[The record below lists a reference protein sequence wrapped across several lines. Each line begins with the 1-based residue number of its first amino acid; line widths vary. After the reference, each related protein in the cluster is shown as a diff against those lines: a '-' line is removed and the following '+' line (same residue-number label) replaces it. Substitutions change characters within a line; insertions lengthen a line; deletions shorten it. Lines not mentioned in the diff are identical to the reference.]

1 MSKESDVDKLE
12 SDVYRSRF
20 DDGSVEI
27 FLGLSLIWIGSAW
40 VFLPDFAGLA
50 GVLPAVFVAPFVTW
64 RTKFLESRL
73 GYVRFGPERRSWER
87 KNLLIAILAGVAIL
101 LLGVGVYLVVSSD
114 RPIPDM
120 IESLLPGLIA
130 FLLAAF
136 VAGLGLITGAWR
148 LYVVAAVLVIGGVVA
163 AIYDTNPGA
172 PLIPAGFVAAI
183 WGTVMLVGFTRQ
195 HSVVESL

>member
-1 MSKESDVDKLE
+1 MSGRPDVDQLE

-20 DDGSVEI
+20 DDGSIEI
-27 FLGLSLIWIGSAW
+27 FLGLSLVWIGCAW

-50 GVLPAVFVAPFVTW
+50 GVLPAIFVAPFVTW
-64 RTKFLESRL
+64 RRKFLESRL
-73 GYVRFGPERRSWER
+73 GYVRFGTERRSWER
-87 KNLLIAILAGVAIL
+87 RNLLIAVLGGVAIL

-114 RPIPDM
+114 RSPPDI
-120 IESLLPGLIA
+120 IESLLPGVIA

-136 VAGLGLITGAWR
+136 VAALGLITGAWR

-172 PLIPAGFVAAI
+172 PLIPAGVVSAI
-183 WGTVMLVGFTRQ
+183 WGTVTLISFTRS
-195 HSVVESL
+195 HSVMESR